1 MRSTLIA
8 LIVSSTLVL
17 TAPVDAGSRAAVQPQ
32 AVTATT
38 FLVSGRGWGHGVGMS
53 QYGAL
58 GFANEGRAF
67 DEILAHFYPGTALGP
82 APVARVRVL
91 VAEAKPSLTIAS
103 KAPYRVRDVFGKT
116 YALPAGEVRLGP
128 ELELILNGAPT
139 SLAGPI
145 VFLPGKAPL
154 ETGTPFR
161 GQIEVAVAANRLNA
175 INVVGLEG
183 YLAGVVPREMP
194 AAWPVEALKAQA
206 VAARSYAL
214 AHRLTGKG
222 YDLYAD
228 VRSQV
233 YGGIAGEDARATA
246 AIEATAGQVLLY
258 EGRAADTL
266 FHSTSGG
273 RTVSA
278 AEAFGTAVPYLVSV
292 DDPYSTLSSLNRWGP
307 TPVSDAAIRK
317 GLRLAGP
324 VLSLR
329 VAKGPSGRV
338 RSAVVSTPAGARTIT
353 GGALRT
359 ALGLRSTWVT
369 ALTTLS
375 LTRPGGPAIYGKQ
388 VVLTGKATGAK
399 NPVLSRLVNGAWQP
413 LPALTAKVKLQASTS
428 FRLSAGAVAG
438 PVLKVPVAPLVSARL
453 DGGAV
458 TGTVRPLPPGTVVE
472 LQLEGDA
479 GWSTLAETT
488 TGPAGEYALSLVEP
502 GDYRVR
508 VAPAR
513 GLVEGLSAT
522 IRVE

>member
-8 LIVSSTLVL
+8 VIVSSTLVL
-17 TAPVDAGSRAAVQPQ
+17 TASVEAGSRAAVRPQ

-58 GFANEGRAF
+58 GFANEGRTF
-67 DEILAHFYPGTALGP
+67 EEILGHFYPGTALGP

-91 VAEAKPSLTIAS
+91 VAESKASLTIS
-103 KAPYRVRDVFGKT
+103 SREPYRVRDVFGTT
-116 YALPAGEVRLGP
+116 YALPAGPVRLGP
-128 ELELILNGAPT
+128 KLELVLNGVPT
-139 SLAGPI
+139 ALAGPV

-154 ETGTPFR
+154 EVGTPYR
-161 GQIEVAVAANRLNA
+161 GQLEVAVASNRLNA
-175 INVVGLEG
+175 INVVGLES

-194 AAWPVEALKAQA
+194 AAWPAEALKAQA

-214 AHRLTGKG
+214 AHRLSGRG
-222 YDLYAD
+222 YDLHAD

-233 YGGIAGEDARATA
+233 YAGIAGEDPRATA
-246 AIEATAGQVLLY
+246 AIDATAGRVLLY
-258 EGRAADTL
+258 EGKVADTL

-278 AEAFGTAVPYLVSV
+278 EEAFGTAVPYLVSV
-292 DDPYSTLSSLNRWGP
+292 DDPHSSLSSLNRWGP
-307 TPVSDAAIRK
+307 TPVSDATIRK
-317 GLRLAGP
+317 GLRLPGP

-329 VAKGPSGRV
+329 LAKASSGRV
-338 RSAVVSTPAGARTIT
+338 RSATVTTAAGPRTVT
-353 GGALRT
+353 GGALRS

-369 ALTTLS
+369 SVSSLS
-375 LTRPGGPAIYGKQ
+375 LARPGGPVVYGTA
-388 VVLTGKATGAK
+388 VALTGKATGVK
-399 NPVLSRLVNGAWQP
+399 NAVLSQLVAGAWKP
-413 LPALTAKVKLQASTS
+413 LPALAAKVKLQAPAS
-428 FRLSAGAVAG
+428 FRLSAGAIAG
-438 PVLKVPVAPLVSARL
+438 PVLKVPVAPRVTAQL
-453 DGGAV
+453 GAQGV
-458 TGTVRPLPPGTVVE
+458 TGTVRPLAPGLVVE
-472 LQLEGDA
+472 LQVESAA

-488 TGPAGEYALSLVEP
+488 TGPEGGYSLSIVEP
-502 GDYRVR
+502 GAYRVR